1 MEDPENSI
9 MIKGSDKLNT
19 KDIFKKVA
27 AVIIATIFA
36 TAPAFAQSAESKDT
50 ARLDR
55 PRDMNMFKVEP
66 TVVGERHYSFSWDI
80 PPNSFKY
87 DAYSRSLVRV
97 GR

>member
-1 MEDPENSI
+1 

-36 TAPAFAQSAESKDT
+36 TAPAFAQSADSKDST
-50 ARLDR
+50 KVEG

-80 PPNSFKY
+80 PPNIFKY
-87 DAYSRSLVRV
+87 DSYSRSLVRAE
-97 GR
+97 R